1 MILNIR
7 DIDLKCHFTLP
18 KIGLPKIKT
27 LTPPM
32 PVTPATKSGDIAR
45 RLVAGDK
52 FIAATSLSDF
62 FLSPLQVAERIV
74 YRRRMSLNDKLLA
87 GRCR

>member
-32 PVTPATKSGDIAR
+32 LLPTKAQHCT
-45 RLVAGDK
+45 
-52 FIAATSLSDF
+52 FTSALSNT
-62 FLSPLQVAERIV
+62 LKRVLCNNE
-74 YRRRMSLNDKLLA
+74 
-87 GRCR
+87 

>member
-7 DIDLKCHFTLP
+7 DIGLKCHFTLP

-32 PVTPATKSGDIAR
+32 GLLLYLKARFTVCTFLLASSSRGLVPSTDISG
-45 RLVAGDK
+45 
-52 FIAATSLSDF
+52 SLH
-62 FLSPLQVAERIV
+62 PLQRKPN
-74 YRRRMSLNDKLLA
+74 YR
-87 GRCR
+87 